1 MFYTHFQPFKK
12 VMYAPKFAWIW
23 FYDIRVP
30 PYPFALMFLFRSQA
44 KTLWLEYG
52 QGEDENAV
60 ICLGVLENKA
70 NVIFFFFFCVL
81 LKLLNYDRTSC
92 FFLSKDVIEYISK
105 KTAGYF
111 AFIIAS
117 FLGKHCSKNSNVR
130 QFTKWILRKI
140 YHKDLLLKHPSVTV
154 SLVMRCNWQNKRQL
168 CSDLCSY
175 QRKTH
180 QLCQCS
186 SNRG

>member
-1 MFYTHFQPFKK
+1 MDLVLWYQSSTIPVRPHVSFPILGQN
-12 VMYAPKFAWIW
+12 VMAWIW
-23 FYDIRVP
+23 SGWRWKCCHLPGSPWKQSKCDF
-30 PYPFALMFLFRSQA
+30 FLLFLR
-44 KTLWLEYG
+44 
-52 QGEDENAV
+52 
-60 ICLGVLENKA
+60 IIKA
-70 NVIFFFFFCVL
+70 
-81 LKLLNYDRTSC
+81 LKLWSDVL

-154 SLVMRCNWQNKRQL
+154 FLVMRCNW
-168 CSDLCSY
+168 
-175 QRKTH
+175 
-180 QLCQCS
+180 
-186 SNRG
+186 